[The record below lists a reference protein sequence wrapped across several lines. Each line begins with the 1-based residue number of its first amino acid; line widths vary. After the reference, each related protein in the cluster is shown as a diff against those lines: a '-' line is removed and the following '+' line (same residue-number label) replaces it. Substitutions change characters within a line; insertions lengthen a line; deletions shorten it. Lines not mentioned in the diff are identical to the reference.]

1 MIKRLG
7 LNTTKSL
14 KTKRYD
20 TSEAEGVSKSI
31 CKTDSS
37 RNAFPKQLSS
47 KETHHLWGG
56 FSHGEQLLPGII
68 VMDVSEIAQ
77 EIEPDLEPSAKV
89 ATVHIG
95 FKQALTQ
102 RKALKR
108 DMLKAHH
115 ELMRHG
121 FTHVSITGPL
131 AALAQTRLTCIAK
144 YKNAKTSTVPGL
156 ILHQITLSML
166 WTAALFQ
173 SKRRRQNIGQLI
185 ALAPASLKHSYLFDL
200 GASGLKR

>member
-1 MIKRLG
+1 M
-7 LNTTKSL
+7 TKSL

-20 TSEAEGVSKSI
+20 ISEAVGVSKSI

-68 VMDVSEIAQ
+68 VMDVSEIAH

-89 ATVHIG
+89 ASVHLS
-95 FKQALTQ
+95 FKHALTQ
-102 RKALKR
+102 HRALKR
-108 DMLKAHH
+108 NMLKGYN
-115 ELMRHG
+115 ELMQHG

-131 AALAQTRLTCIAK
+131 AALAQTRLTCIAR
-144 YKNAKTSTVPGL
+144 YKNAKSSTVPGL

-173 SKRRRQNIGQLI
+173 SKRHRQNIGQLI
-185 ALAPASLKHSYLFDL
+185 ALAPVSLKHSYLFDL